1 MQIVDLANLAP
12 DQLKDA
18 ARILRDALARN
29 QDAYAGPGEAEAEVA
44 KLVDR
49 PERLGFAA
57 LEGET
62 LLGWVGAIRS
72 YSHAWELHPLVVDP
86 ARQGGGV
93 GRSLVAALEDAARAE
108 GMLALH
114 LGTDDDY
121 AGTNLFGLDL
131 FPDVLAK
138 ARTAQSV
145 DGHPLGF
152 YRRLGFEVTGL
163 VPDANGFG
171 KPDILMAKR
180 LAGPPATSPEARWGS
195 AA

>member
-1 MQIVDLANLAP
+1 MKIVDFATLTPA
-12 DQLKDA
+12 QFGEA
-18 ARILRDALARN
+18 ARILREALVRN

-44 KLVDR
+44 KVIDD
-49 PERLGFAA
+49 PERRGFAA
-57 LEGET
+57 LDGEV
-62 LLGWVGAIRS
+62 LLGWIGAIGS

-86 ARQGGGV
+86 MRQGRGV
-93 GRSLVAALEDAARAE
+93 GRALVAALEDAARTA

-121 AGTNLFGLDL
+121 AGTNLHGVDL

-138 ARTAQSV
+138 ARGAESV

-152 YRRLGFEVTGL
+152 YQRLGYEVTGL

-180 LAGPPATSPEARWGS
+180 L
-195 AA
+195 